1 MNEPT
6 KRTPIYDLVRD
17 QGASFTDVAGWQ
29 VPHAFAQDRKAPE
42 GVGLAD
48 RSARGKVLVE
58 GASAEAVLRRAWDVP
73 QLGVNR
79 GAPFALGHVYC
90 LRPDRF
96 YLSVAPGA
104 ENEIVDNTERVAPGA
119 EGEGAVQDDDG
130 LVTVTDVTHGRS
142 ELWLVGPAASELLSR
157 LCGLDFHP
165 HRFPDLTAR
174 ESSVAK
180 TAQLVIR
187 SDQGRWPAYAVIGP
201 RSLGAYLWETIV
213 EAGRDLK
220 LVLLGEALLQEL
232 GDNQEGHGR
241 S

>member
-6 KRTPIYDLVRD
+6 KRTPIYDLARD
-17 QGASFTDVAGWQ
+17 RGASFTDVAGWQ
-29 VPHAFAQDRKAPE
+29 MPHSFTEEQGAPE

-79 GAPFALGHVYC
+79 GAPFSLGHVYC
-90 LRPDRF
+90 LRRDRF
-96 YLSVAPGA
+96 YLSAAPGA
-104 ENEIVDNTERVAPGA
+104 EDEIVDNT
-119 EGEGAVQDDDG
+119 EGAVQDDDG
-130 LVTVTDVTHGRS
+130 LVTVTDVTHGRA

-187 SDQGRWPAYAVIGP
+187 SDRGRWPAYAVIGP

-232 GDNQEGHGR
+232 GDNREGHGR